1 MKKDYLVSI
10 IVPVFNEEVSIA
22 PFMKELDRALE
33 PIHDHLEIIFVN
45 DGSRDNTVAEVNK
58 VIAADRRVSLVNFSR
73 NFGKEPALSAGLRVA
88 DGDFAVPMDVDLQ
101 DPPEVVLEFLKKYEE
116 GDGKYDTVYGLR
128 ADRSEDTMMKRF
140 SAEWFYHVFNFM
152 SSKTKIPVNVGDF
165 RLIDRRVIDTINKL
179 SEKQRFMKGL
189 FACASHSSCAVSY
202 TRPERAAGSSKFHFC
217 KLWNFALDGIFSF
230 SSIPVRIWSYIGLFI
245 SSLAFLYMIIMIAK
259 TLYFGIDVPGYPSI
273 MCVVLFLGGVQL
285 ISIGVVGEYVG
296 RIYYEVKGRPLYVID
311 GVSGRLSA
319 THESDGSRK
328 NPAGKENT
336 DSERSAEG
344 K

>member
-1 MKKDYLVSI
+1 MI
-10 IVPVFNEEVSIA
+10 
-22 PFMKELDRALE
+22 
-33 PIHDHLEIIFVN
+33 
-45 DGSRDNTVAEVNK
+45 SR
-58 VIAADRRVSLVNFSR
+58 SR
-73 NFGKEPALSAGLRVA
+73 WTWICR
-88 DGDFAVPMDVDLQ
+88 
-101 DPPEVVLEFLKKYEE
+101 YEE

-128 ADRSEDTMMKRF
+128 ADRSEDTVMKRF

-189 FACASHSSCAVSY
+189 FAWASHSSCAVSY
-202 TRPERAAGSSKFHFC
+202 KRPERVAGSSKFNFW

-230 SSIPVRIWSYIGLFI
+230 SSIPVRIWSYVGLFI

-328 NPAGKENT
+328 KEEPAGTADKSGS
-336 DSERSAEG
+336 SET

>member
-45 DGSRDNTVAEVNK
+45 DGSRDNTVAEVN
-58 VIAADRRVSLVNFSR
+58 

-189 FACASHSSCAVSY
+189 FAWASHSSCAVSY
-202 TRPERAAGSSKFHFC
+202 KRPERAAGSSKFNFW